1 METHTGTRA
10 RAEGAGPPAE
20 EPAGLERDVRGW
32 PILHAA
38 DETCDG
44 KHPLTSEACT
54 RSYHVGSHRT
64 DDGSE
69 WLDDE

>member
-1 METHTGTRA
+1 
-10 RAEGAGPPAE
+10 
-20 EPAGLERDVRGW
+20 LERDVRGW